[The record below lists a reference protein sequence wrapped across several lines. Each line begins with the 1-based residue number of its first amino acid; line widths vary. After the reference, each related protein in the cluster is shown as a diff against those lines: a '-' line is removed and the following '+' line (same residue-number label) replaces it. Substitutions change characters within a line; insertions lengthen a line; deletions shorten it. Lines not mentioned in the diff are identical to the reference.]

1 MTLCSESFK
10 CFIDDLFCLFQLLNE
25 MSSLKSDY
33 EEKYFSW
40 EPKELFEGQND
51 DYVFLILNTKILDE
65 LKVIKLWN
73 NAKFKV
79 TVDGGTNRWH
89 KIAQKYENLIQEPR
103 PNLITG
109 DLDSIDKNVLDYYRN
124 KTDSYTKVI
133 QTVDQNYTDFTKAL
147 FEIDKLGI
155 NSKAILAFAEH
166 SGRLDQ
172 IFGIFE
178 TLFHVQGN
186 PVFVISSTSIEW
198 LLGPGNHTIHLP
210 Q

>member
-1 MTLCSESFK
+1 
-10 CFIDDLFCLFQLLNE
+10 
-25 MSSLKSDY
+25 MSVLEN

-40 EPKELFEGQND
+40 HPKELFDGQND
-51 DYVFLILNTKILDE
+51 DYVFVILNTKILDE

-89 KIAQKYENLIQEPR
+89 KIVQKYQNLIKEPW

-109 DLDSIDKNVLDYYRN
+109 DLDSIDKNILEYYQRN
-124 KTDSYTKVI
+124 TDSYTKVI

-155 NSKAILAFAEH
+155 KSRGK
-166 SGRLDQ
+166 
-172 IFGIFE
+172 
-178 TLFHVQGN
+178 
-186 PVFVISSTSIEW
+186 
-198 LLGPGNHTIHLP
+198 
-210 Q
+210 